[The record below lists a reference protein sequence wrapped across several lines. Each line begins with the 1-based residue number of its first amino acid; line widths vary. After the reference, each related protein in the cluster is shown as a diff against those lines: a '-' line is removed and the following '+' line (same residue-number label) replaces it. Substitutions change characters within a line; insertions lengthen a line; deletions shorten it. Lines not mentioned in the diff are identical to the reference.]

1 VGGGYGVGV
10 CVVGTSIA
18 DILGEI
24 SERRETGR
32 RGGAA
37 RETEKEEERKKR
49 KRSRGHRSELN
60 CVVLEQACEP
70 IVVLS
75 ASLFVG
81 VLLLLSLSL
90 NLVR

>member
-1 VGGGYGVGV
+1 VGGEYGVGT

-18 DILGEI
+18 DI
-24 SERRETGR
+24 REMGR

-37 RETEKEEERKKR
+37 RETEKEEERRKR
-49 KRSRGHRSELN
+49 NRSRGHRSELN

-70 IVVLS
+70 IVVSS
-75 ASLFVG
+75 ASLLTVRGVG